1 MNVIEKSRSQPHA
14 LRGTYL
20 LEALVALVVL
30 SLGMFGLLGLLA
42 GALRGSAGATWRG
55 DGFDIAADALARIS
69 AEAPATIV
77 DRYDASADGAGY
89 RALLAQATR
98 LPGVSSDAN
107 APNVS
112 IDDAGEIRRV
122 RVVVRWQPPGER
134 LHQASIHV
142 ALPHP

>member
-1 MNVIEKSRSQPHA
+1 MNVTKRPRGRPHA
-14 LRGTYL
+14 LRGMYL
-20 LEALVALVVL
+20 LEALVAVVVL

-42 GALRGSAGATWRG
+42 ASLRSSAGATWRG

-69 AEAPATIV
+69 TEAPATIL
-77 DRYDASADGAGY
+77 DRYDVSADGAGY

-107 APNVS
+107 APEVS
-112 IDDAGEIRRV
+112 IDDAGETRRV

-134 LHQASIHV
+134 FHQASIHV

>member
-1 MNVIEKSRSQPHA
+1 MSVMDSRRRQPPA
-14 LRGTYL
+14 PRGMYL

-30 SLGMFGLLGLLA
+30 SLGLFGLLGLLA
-42 GALRGSAGATWRG
+42 GAVRGSAGATWRG
-55 DGFDIAADALARIS
+55 DGFDIAADVLARIS

-89 RALLAQATR
+89 RALLAQAMR

-107 APNVS
+107 TPAVS
-112 IDDAGEIRRV
+112 IDDAGENRRV

>member
-1 MNVIEKSRSQPHA
+1 MNVTKRPRGQPHA
-14 LRGTYL
+14 LRGMYL

-30 SLGMFGLLGLLA
+30 SFGMFGLLGLLA

-55 DGFDIAADALARIS
+55 DGFDVAADALARIS

-89 RALLAQATR
+89 RALLAQAAR

-107 APNVS
+107 APDVG
-112 IDDAGEIRRV
+112 IDDAGETRRV

-134 LHQASIHV
+134 LHQASIRV
-142 ALPHP
+142 TLPRP